1 MSANQKHSLLVV
13 GSIAFDSIETPTGS
27 VDDALGG
34 SATYFSYA
42 ASFFVAPRLVG
53 VVGEDFPEEHR
64 RLLAS
69 RQVDTAGLVTLPG
82 QTFRWKGRYHQD
94 MNTRDTLYTELGVNA
109 DWKPRLPAGWELS
122 ETAFLA
128 AGDPILQRTIIRSL
142 DAPRA
147 TMVDT
152 IKFFIDGSLPELRE
166 TMRHA
171 DFVAL
176 NESEARELAH
186 TPSIARAGRALLAE
200 GVRGAVIK
208 LGEYGA
214 AFMSAEDYFVAPGYP
229 LEEVVDP
236 TGAGDA
242 FAGGFMGYLD
252 AVPAVN
258 AAEVRRAVIY
268 GSAVA
273 SFCVEGYGPARLL
286 TLTRDEVNARY
297 AEFRKLTH
305 FEAGD

>member
-1 MSANQKHSLLVV
+1 MTLL
-13 GSIAFDSIETPTGS
+13 IAGWVAIDEIETPFAKVTGS
-27 VDDALGG
+27 LGG
-34 SATYFSYA
+34 SATCAALAGALFSDVRLLA
-42 ASFFVAPRLVG
+42 AI
-53 VVGEDFPEEHR
+53 GEDFPAQHR
-64 RLLAS
+64 DQLAG
-69 RQVDTAGLVTLPG
+69 RGIDLAGLTVEGPLTS
-82 QTFRWKGRYHQD
+82 RWGARYHYD

-128 AGDPILQRTIIRSL
+128 AGDPILQRSIIRSL

-297 AEFRKLTH
+297 AEFRRLTH

>member
-1 MSANQKHSLLVV
+1 MTLLVAGWV
-13 GSIAFDSIETPTGS
+13 AIDEIETPFAKVTGS
-27 VDDALGG
+27 LGG
-34 SATYFSYA
+34 SATCAALAGALFSDVRLLA
-42 ASFFVAPRLVG
+42 A
-53 VVGEDFPEEHR
+53 VGEDFPAQHR
-64 RLLAS
+64 EQLAS
-69 RQVDTAGLVTLPG
+69 RGIDLAGLTVEGPLTS
-82 QTFRWKGRYHQD
+82 RWGARYHYD

-109 DWKPRLPAGWELS
+109 DWKPRLPTGWELS

-128 AGDPILQRTIIRSL
+128 AGDPILQRAIIRSL

-252 AVPAVN
+252 AVPVVN